1 VQNARVADTLPRM
14 RPALV
19 LALFVGCGASSEAPT
34 DASPPLV
41 LRCDVPRSIAM
52 VASDEPPNPGVPV
65 ASIGWSD
72 GECTLRSE
80 IDDPDDLLAIA
91 DLTGVFSGS
100 LSIVAVRDW
109 RIVSSS
115 LGSGPTTMI
124 VGVPRDTD
132 VELLLGRD
140 GARVRIV
147 LRVEGDVVVVVAMTL
162 A

>member
-1 VQNARVADTLPRM
+1 MRNVRVADMLPIM
-14 RPALV
+14 RSALV
-19 LALFVGCGASSEAPT
+19 LALLVGCGASTDAPT
-34 DASPPLV
+34 DAPTAPV

-65 ASIGWSD
+65 AAIGWSE
-72 GECTLRSE
+72 GECTLRTE
-80 IDDPDDLLAIA
+80 IDQPDDLLAIA

-132 VELLLGRD
+132 VELMLGRD
-140 GARVRIV
+140 GVRVSIV
-147 LRVEGDVVVVVAMTL
+147 LRVEGDVVIVLSMSL

>member
-1 VQNARVADTLPRM
+1 MRVAWL
-14 RPALV
+14 
-19 LALFVGCGASSEAPT
+19 LALFVGCGVST
-34 DASPPLV
+34 DAPMDAPPARV
-41 LRCDVPRSIAM
+41 LRCEVPRSITM
-52 VASDEPPNPGVPV
+52 LASDEPPNPGVPIAV
-65 ASIGWSD
+65 IGWSD
-72 GECTLRSE
+72 DECTLRNE
-80 IDDPDDLLAIA
+80 VGDDNDLLAVA

-100 LSIVAVRDW
+100 LSIVAVEDW

-140 GARVRIV
+140 GVRVSIV